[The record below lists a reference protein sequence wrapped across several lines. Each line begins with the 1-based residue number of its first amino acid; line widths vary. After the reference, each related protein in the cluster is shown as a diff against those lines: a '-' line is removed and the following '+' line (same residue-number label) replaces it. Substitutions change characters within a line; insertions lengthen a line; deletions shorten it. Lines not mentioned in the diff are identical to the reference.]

1 MSLKDF
7 RKEHP
12 DAMKSELT
20 VTTELLH
27 RNNFYTGNGLREY
40 IRKLFPGS
48 YVLDCRI
55 VGKKIT
61 AITSEKA
68 FAEEERQLSMNP
80 GTKVKMQERSG
91 EVKISPEKYKDRE
104 FIVVHGPQW
113 MCGNWVVWL
122 EGFSG
127 AYSCELLDIIES
139 SN

>member
-1 MSLKDF
+1 MNLKDF
-7 RKEHP
+7 RKEYP

-27 RNNFYTGNGLREY
+27 KNNFYTGNGLREY
-40 IRKLFPGS
+40 VRKLFPGS
-48 YVLDCRI
+48 CVLDCRI

-68 FAEEERQLSMNP
+68 FAEEERQLSMIP

-91 EVKISPEKYKDRE
+91 EVKMSPEKYKDKE
-104 FIVVHGPQW
+104 FVVVHGPQW
-113 MCGNWVVWL
+113 MWGNWVVWL

-127 AYSCELLDIIES
+127 AYSCELLDIVEFSI
-139 SN
+139 